1 MYSIGQSAGTPSSVS
16 DGTARLLGPLRLCR
30 ISVDRHHTNPAALF
44 ARAGDHELLQA
55 VFPLRGFSA
64 IRQGYREAILRPG
77 SWCLCD
83 ASTQHRADIGAPA
96 EFLVAIVPQ
105 SRLTTGRLDAAR
117 HVLRLRTTD
126 CGVDRLLFDALL
138 SAMDRMGVIAP
149 HAAAEL
155 GACLV
160 EMMRV
165 ALFGQAQARGLVTPR
180 EALLE
185 RIDTF
190 VRQHLRNPE
199 LSIDLIAAN
208 LRCTKRNL
216 HKVFTDRGESLSH
229 SILRQRLERC
239 AADLANPELA
249 GQSIT
254 ELSYRWGFS
263 NSAYFSR
270 TFKERFGVPPRSYR
284 GVPRSNPAARPAV
297 RKDGRLQSGTA
308 GAMAPPRAVY
318 YDVPGAATL
327 MGHENPIPR

>member
-1 MYSIGQSAGTPSSVS
+1 
-16 DGTARLLGPLRLCR
+16 
-30 ISVDRHHTNPAALF
+30 VDRRHTSRASLF
-44 ARAGDHELLQA
+44 THAGDHGLLQA
-55 VFPLRGFSA
+55 VFALRGFSA
-64 IRQGYREAILRPG
+64 IKQGYREAILRPG
-77 SWCLCD
+77 QWCLCD
-83 ASTQHRADIGAPA
+83 ASTQHLADIGAPA

-117 HVLRLRTTD
+117 HVLRPRTTA
-126 CGVDRLLFDALL
+126 CGVDRLLLDALL
-138 SAMDRMGVIAP
+138 SAMDKMGVIAP
-149 HAAAEL
+149 HAATEL

-165 ALFGQAQARGLVTPR
+165 ALFGEAQLRGLATSR

-216 HKVFTDRGESLSH
+216 HKVFSDRRETLSH
-229 SILRQRLERC
+229 YIRRLRLERC

-254 ELSYRWGFS
+254 ELSYRWGFC

-284 GVPRSNPAARPAV
+284 DPPNSLLPARRDV
-297 RKDGRLQSGTA
+297 RHDGRSPQL
-308 GAMAPPRAVY
+308 GALAPINAVY
-318 YDVPGAATL
+318 YDVPGTVHQPG
-327 MGHENPIPR
+327 MRIRF